1 MEVVNTLQLTAS
13 GQVAQIDSPAMA
25 NGWALALGLAL
36 VTGTGNSQS
45 KAGFC
50 PVLNIIAFYSNS
62 YV

>member
-25 NGWALALGLAL
+25 NGWALVLGLAL

-45 KAGFC
+45 KAGFG
-50 PVLNIIAFYSNS
+50 PV
-62 YV
+62 